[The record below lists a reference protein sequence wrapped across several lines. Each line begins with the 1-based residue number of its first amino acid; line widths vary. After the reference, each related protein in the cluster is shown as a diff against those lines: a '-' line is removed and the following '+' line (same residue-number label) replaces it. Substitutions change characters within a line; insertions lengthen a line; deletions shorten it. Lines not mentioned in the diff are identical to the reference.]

1 MNSASLINMAI
12 RVSEHEKN
20 NALVNDLL
28 RVKQKEARRKYIKRL
43 ADEIELDIVACGL
56 EVPNA
61 SA

>member
-1 MNSASLINMAI
+1 MAI